1 MGMNISR
8 SSGCGDDIT
17 GGYKPLAEIN
27 VTPLVDVMLVLL
39 IIFMVA
45 APLMMAQLP
54 IEMPEAD
61 LEDMGKPKEPL
72 VISID
77 AQRQYYIGEEM
88 VDHTA
93 LMARLGAEMAR
104 DASQTVYVRGDKGV
118 SYGDVIGLLSMVSTT
133 GFSQISL
140 MTEAPQ

>member
-1 MGMNISR
+1 MGMNASKAAADED
-8 SSGCGDDIT
+8 SP

-54 IEMPEAD
+54 IQMPEAD

-77 AQRQYYIGEEM
+77 AQRQYYIGEDK

-93 LMARLGAEMAR
+93 LIARLGAEMAR
-104 DASQTVYVRGDKGV
+104 DAAQTVYVRGDKRV
-118 SYGDVIGLLSMVSTT
+118 PYGEVIGLLSLVSTA
-133 GFSQISL
+133 GFTQISL

>member
-1 MGMNISR
+1 MGMNASKANA
-8 SSGCGDDIT
+8 GGEDT
-17 GGYKPLAEIN
+17 LGGYKPLAEIN

-54 IEMPEAD
+54 IQMPEAD

-77 AQRQYYIGEEM
+77 AHREYYIGEEK
-88 VDHTA
+88 VDHTT
-93 LMARLGAEMAR
+93 LIARLGSEMAR
-104 DASQTVYVRGDKGV
+104 DAAQTVYVRGDKGV
-118 SYGDVIGLLSMVSTT
+118 PYGDVIGLLSLVSTA
-133 GFSQISL
+133 GFTQISL

>member
-1 MGMNISR
+1 MGMSANR
-8 SSGCGDDIT
+8 GGGGEE
-17 GGYKPLAEIN
+17 GGYKPMAEIN

-72 VISID
+72 IVSID
-77 AQRQYYIGEEM
+77 AQHQYYIGEDI
-88 VDHTA
+88 VDQTT
-93 LMARLGAEMAR
+93 LIARLGAEMAR
-104 DASQTVYVRGDKGV
+104 DAAQTVYVRGDKGV
-118 SYGDVIGLLSMVSTT
+118 QYGEVIGLLSMVSTT
-133 GFSQISL
+133 
-140 MTEAPQ
+140 

>member
-1 MGMNISR
+1 MGMNASKATT
-8 SSGCGDDIT
+8 GGEDT
-17 GGYKPLAEIN
+17 LGGYKPLAEIN

-54 IEMPEAD
+54 IQMPEAD

-72 VISID
+72 VVSID
-77 AQRQYYIGEEM
+77 AQREYYIGEEK
-88 VDHTA
+88 VDHTS
-93 LMARLGAEMAR
+93 LIARLGAEMAR
-104 DASQTVYVRGDKGV
+104 DAAQTVYVRGDKAV
-118 SYGDVIGLLSMVSTT
+118 PYGDVIGLLSLVSTA
-133 GFSQISL
+133 GFTQISL

>member
-1 MGMNISR
+1 M
-8 SSGCGDDIT
+8 
-17 GGYKPLAEIN
+17 AEIN

-45 APLMMAQLP
+45 APLMMAKLP

-61 LEDMGKPKEPL
+61 LEDMGKPQAPL

-77 AQRQYYIGEEM
+77 VQRQYYIGDDK
-88 VDHTA
+88 VDNAT
-93 LMARLGAEMAR
+93 LMSRLSAEMAR
-104 DASQTVYVRGDKGV
+104 DAAQTVYVRGDKGV
-118 SYGDVIGLLSMVSTT
+118 AYGEVIGLLSLVSTT
-133 GFSQISL
+133 GFTQISL